1 MMKLMEEDNFDK
13 QLIPLLEPI
22 IVQSLDMIEK
32 IMDSGE
38 NFSRNEVFNLFLD
51 LEENF
56 GEYKHLL
63 SPKIYGRIMDMN
75 YKLSQ
80 LDESYDFIEEVEE

>member
-1 MMKLMEEDNFDK
+1 MMEEIDFDK

-22 IVQSLDMIEK
+22 IAQSLDMIEK

-38 NFSRNEVFNLFLD
+38 DFSRDEVSSLILD

-63 SPKIYGRIMDMN
+63 SPKIYGRIVDMN
-75 YKLSQ
+75 YKLSKF
-80 LDESYDFIEEVEE
+80 DKVYDPQEDIKE

>member
-1 MMKLMEEDNFDK
+1 MKNEIDFDK

-22 IVQSLDMIEK
+22 IAQSLNMIEK
-32 IMDSGE
+32 IINSGE
-38 NFSRNEVFNLFLD
+38 NFDRDEVSNLLLD
-51 LEENF
+51 LEDNF

-75 YKLSQ
+75 YKLS
-80 LDESYDFIEEVEE
+80 DFDKVYDPQEEIKK

>member
-1 MMKLMEEDNFDK
+1 MMNIMEEDNFDK

-22 IVQSLDMIEK
+22 IAQSLDMIEK
-32 IMDSGE
+32 IMNSGE
-38 NFSRNEVFNLFLD
+38 DFSRDEVSSLILD

-63 SPKIYGRIMDMN
+63 SPKIYGRIVDMN

-80 LDESYDFIEEVEE
+80 LDEGYDFVEEVEG

>member
-1 MMKLMEEDNFDK
+1 MEEDNFDK

-22 IVQSLDMIEK
+22 IIQSLDMIEK

-38 NFSRNEVFNLFLD
+38 NFSRNVVSNLFLD

-80 LDESYDFIEEVEE
+80 LDEGYDFIEEVEE

>member
-1 MMKLMEEDNFDK
+1 MNTMEEIDFDK

-22 IVQSLDMIEK
+22 IEQSLNMIEK
-32 IMDSGE
+32 IMASGE
-38 NFSRNEVFNLFLD
+38 DFSRGEVSKLLLD
-51 LEENF
+51 LEDNF

-75 YKLSQ
+75 YKLSGF
-80 LDESYDFIEEVEE
+80 DKVYDPQEEIEE

>member
-1 MMKLMEEDNFDK
+1 MEEIDFDK

-38 NFSRNEVFNLFLD
+38 NFDRDEVSSLVLD

-63 SPKIYGRIMDMN
+63 SPKIYGRIMDIN

-80 LDESYDFIEEVEE
+80 LDEGYDFIEEVKE

>member
-1 MMKLMEEDNFDK
+1 MEEIDFDK

-22 IVQSLDMIEK
+22 IAQSLDMIEK

-38 NFSRNEVFNLFLD
+38 DFSRDEVSSLILD

-63 SPKIYGRIMDMN
+63 SPKIYGRIMDVN
-75 YKLSQ
+75 YKLS
-80 LDESYDFIEEVEE
+80 DIGKVYDPQEKIEK

>member
-1 MMKLMEEDNFDK
+1 MEEDNFDK

-22 IVQSLDMIEK
+22 IIQSLDMIEK

-38 NFSRNEVFNLFLD
+38 NFSRNEVSNLFLD
-51 LEENF
+51 LEDNF

>member
-1 MMKLMEEDNFDK
+1 MKLIEEDNFDK

-22 IVQSLDMIEK
+22 IVQSLDMIEQ
-32 IMDSGE
+32 IMNSGE
-38 NFSRNEVFNLFLD
+38 DFSRDEVSNLFLD

-63 SPKIYGRIMDMN
+63 SPKIYGRIMDIN

-80 LDESYDFIEEVEE
+80 LDEGYDFIEEVEE

>member
-1 MMKLMEEDNFDK
+1 MMKLIEEDNFDK

-22 IVQSLDMIEK
+22 IAQSLDMIEK
-32 IMDSGE
+32 IMESGE
-38 NFSRNEVFNLFLD
+38 DFSRDEISSLILD

-63 SPKIYGRIMDMN
+63 SSKIYGRIMNIN
-75 YKLSQ
+75 YRLSQ
-80 LDESYDFIEEVEE
+80 LDEGYDFIEEVEE

>member
-1 MMKLMEEDNFDK
+1 MKEEIDFDK

-22 IVQSLDMIEK
+22 IAQSLDMIEK

-38 NFSRNEVFNLFLD
+38 DFNRDEVSSLILD

-75 YKLSQ
+75 YKLSGFNKV
-80 LDESYDFIEEVEE
+80 YDSQEEIKE

>member
-1 MMKLMEEDNFDK
+1 MKKEIDFDK

-22 IVQSLDMIEK
+22 IAQSLNMIEK
-32 IMDSGE
+32 IMESGE
-38 NFSRNEVFNLFLD
+38 DFDKDEVSNLLLD

-63 SPKIYGRIMDMN
+63 SPKIYGRIMDVN
-75 YKLSQ
+75 YKLSGF
-80 LDESYDFIEEVEE
+80 DKVYDPQEDIEK

>member
-22 IVQSLDMIEK
+22 IIQSLDMIEK

-38 NFSRNEVFNLFLD
+38 NFSRNEVSNLFLD

-80 LDESYDFIEEVEE
+80 LDEGYDFIEEVEE

>member
-1 MMKLMEEDNFDK
+1 MKLMEEDNFDK

-38 NFSRNEVFNLFLD
+38 NFSRNEVSNLFLD

-63 SPKIYGRIMDMN
+63 SPKIYGRIMNIN

>member
-1 MMKLMEEDNFDK
+1 MEEIDFDK

-38 NFSRNEVFNLFLD
+38 NFSRNEVSNLFLD
-51 LEENF
+51 LEDNF

-80 LDESYDFIEEVEE
+80 LDESYDFREEVEE

>member
-1 MMKLMEEDNFDK
+1 MEEIDFDK

-38 NFSRNEVFNLFLD
+38 NFDRDEVSSLVLD

-63 SPKIYGRIMDMN
+63 SPKIYGRIVDMN

-80 LDESYDFIEEVEE
+80 LDEGYDFVEEVEK

>member
-1 MMKLMEEDNFDK
+1 MKLIEEDNFDK

-22 IVQSLDMIEK
+22 IVQSLDMIEQ
-32 IMDSGE
+32 IMNSGE
-38 NFSRNEVFNLFLD
+38 DFSRDEVYNLFLD

-63 SPKIYGRIMDMN
+63 SPKIYGRIMDIN

-80 LDESYDFIEEVEE
+80 LDEGYDFIEEVEE

>member
-1 MMKLMEEDNFDK
+1 MEEIEFDK

-22 IVQSLDMIEK
+22 IAQSLDMIER
-32 IMDSGE
+32 IMGLGE
-38 NFSRNEVFNLFLD
+38 NFSRDEVSSLILD

-75 YKLSQ
+75 YKLSGF
-80 LDESYDFIEEVEE
+80 DKVYDSQEGIEK

>member
-1 MMKLMEEDNFDK
+1 MKLIEEDNFDK

-22 IVQSLDMIEK
+22 IAQSLDMIEK

-38 NFSRNEVFNLFLD
+38 NFSKNEVSNLILD
-51 LEENF
+51 LEKNF

-63 SPKIYGRIMDMN
+63 SPKIYGRIMEVN

>member
-1 MMKLMEEDNFDK
+1 MEEIDFDK

-22 IVQSLDMIEK
+22 IAQSLDMIEK
-32 IMDSGE
+32 IMASGE
-38 NFSRNEVFNLFLD
+38 DFSRGEVSSLILD

-63 SPKIYGRIMDMN
+63 SPKIYGRIVDMN
-75 YKLSQ
+75 YKLSGF
-80 LDESYDFIEEVEE
+80 DKVYDPQEDIKE

>member
-1 MMKLMEEDNFDK
+1 MEEDNFDK

-38 NFSRNEVFNLFLD
+38 NFSRNEVSNLFLN

-80 LDESYDFIEEVEE
+80 LDEGYDFIEEVEE

>member
-1 MMKLMEEDNFDK
+1 MEEIDFDK

-32 IMDSGE
+32 IMESGE
-38 NFSRNEVFNLFLD
+38 DFSRDEVSSLILD
-51 LEENF
+51 LENNF

-63 SPKIYGRIMDMN
+63 SPKIYGRIMEIN
-75 YKLSQ
+75 YRLSGF
-80 LDESYDFIEEVEE
+80 DKIYDPQEETQE

>member
-1 MMKLMEEDNFDK
+1 MEEIDFDK

-38 NFSRNEVFNLFLD
+38 NFDRDEVSSLVLD

-63 SPKIYGRIMDMN
+63 SPKIYGRIMELN

-80 LDESYDFIEEVEE
+80 LDEDYDFIEEVEE

>member
-1 MMKLMEEDNFDK
+1 MMKLIEEDNFDK

-22 IVQSLDMIEK
+22 IAQSLDMIEQ
-32 IMDSGE
+32 IMNSGE
-38 NFSRNEVFNLFLD
+38 DFSRDEISSLILD

-63 SPKIYGRIMDMN
+63 SSKIYGRIMNIN
-75 YKLSQ
+75 YRLSEFDKTYDSQ
-80 LDESYDFIEEVEE
+80 EKIDE

>member
-1 MMKLMEEDNFDK
+1 MEEIDFDK

-22 IVQSLDMIEK
+22 IAQSLDMIEK

-38 NFSRNEVFNLFLD
+38 DFSRDEVSSLILD

-63 SPKIYGRIMDMN
+63 SPKIYGRIVDMN
-75 YKLSQ
+75 YKLSEFDKVYVPQ
-80 LDESYDFIEEVEE
+80 EEIKE

>member
-1 MMKLMEEDNFDK
+1 
-13 QLIPLLEPI
+13 
-22 IVQSLDMIEK
+22 MIEQ
-32 IMDSGE
+32 IMNSGE
-38 NFSRNEVFNLFLD
+38 DFSRDEVSNLFLD

-63 SPKIYGRIMDMN
+63 SPKIYGRIMDIN

-80 LDESYDFIEEVEE
+80 LDEGYDFIEEVEE

>member
-1 MMKLMEEDNFDK
+1 MKEEIDFDK

-22 IVQSLDMIEK
+22 IAQSLDMIEK
-32 IMDSGE
+32 IMNSGE
-38 NFSRNEVFNLFLD
+38 DFDKDEVSVLLLD

-75 YKLSQ
+75 YKLSGFNKV
-80 LDESYDFIEEVEE
+80 YDPQEEIKK